1 MLNGIEKAQLLLSLL
16 QDRAKDVL
24 KHLSPESARLLT
36 GTIDD
41 GHDYDKETRHDIIAE
56 ALQKAEKAQH
66 QSGMRASLNRL
77 PQPPKPDMTDMSF
90 TPVSPSDDPFKT
102 DDTFGS
108 MDDTEDATP
117 KTAPEPT
124 TPDKFENIPAIA
136 KVLSEQKIQIIAFVL
151 HHLDEKVRAKIIDY
165 LPLTQYEKI
174 QEIDVEKMPLSH
186 RVVDSLIDSLIKQA
200 NERKDVLLPEEPP
213 KPKEDDSMDSLGSME
228 DLDPFSESAFSSE
241 PSSPSESAFATQKVT
256 SEPSESPFVEENI
269 FKL

>member
-24 KHLSPESARLLT
+24 KHLSPESARMLT

-66 QSGMRASLNRL
+66 QSGMRASLSRL
-77 PQPPKPDMTDMSF
+77 PQPPKPDMPDTSY
-90 TPVSPSDDPFKT
+90 TPLSASDDPFAMNDAEEAPPVTT
-102 DDTFGS
+102 D
-108 MDDTEDATP
+108 P
-117 KTAPEPT
+117 VI
-124 TPDKFENIPAIA
+124 PDKFENIAAIA

-151 HHLDEKVRAKIIDY
+151 HHLDEKTRAKIIDY

-174 QEIDVEKMPLSH
+174 QEIDIEKMPLSP

-200 NERKDVLLPEEPP
+200 NARKDVLLPNVTP
-213 KPKEDDSMDSLGSME
+213 KPKEDDGMDSLGSMD

-241 PSSPSESAFATQKVT
+241 SSASSESAFATQEIL
-256 SEPSESPFVEENI
+256 SEPTKSLFEEENI